1 MTVSPVVSVRMPS
14 SLVHELKDFAQKN
27 HFMDVSDELR
37 YIIKQ
42 KMIEQIDPFAFQIQR
57 LKDEIRGEVSK
68 KSQMDRVRFVEELN
82 KLLDELKR
90 G

>member
-1 MTVSPVVSVRMPS
+1 MTSNVVSVRMPS
-14 SLVHELKDFAQKN
+14 SLVKELKEISLKN
-27 HFMDVSDELR
+27 HFMDVSDEIR
-37 YIIKQ
+37 YLIKQ
-42 KMIEQIDPFAFQIQR
+42 KMIEHIDPFSFQIQK

-68 KSQMDRVRFVEELN
+68 KSQMDRVKFVEELN